1 MPVTLSKLRG
11 DAIPPHLRGPGI
23 EVVYRVVDEN
33 GQVHDLLDDVEAAR
47 LVVQASDPPS
57 DPPA

>member
-11 DAIPPHLRGPGI
+11 EEIPVHLRGPGV
-23 EVVYRVVDEN
+23 EVVYRVVDET

-47 LVVQASDPPS
+47 LAVQASDPPP
-57 DPPA
+57 D

>member
-11 DAIPPHLRGPGI
+11 EEIPVHLRGPGV
-23 EVVYRVVDEN
+23 EVVYRVVDET

-47 LVVQASDPPS
+47 LAVQASDPPP
-57 DPPA
+57 DPPD